1 MKKFYEVLILI
12 FLIINIKTSDS
23 TSLKDGTVYEI
34 DQNIEGTTEYK
45 TKTVSFQ
52 QVIQY
57 IILNMISPQK
67 FLHL

>member
-45 TKTVSFQ
+45 TKTVSFSASDS
-52 QVIQY
+52 IY
-57 IILNMISPQK
+57 YLK
-67 FLHL
+67 YDFA